1 VAVLLML
8 ATSVVAD
15 VGAAQ
20 PAHACSC
27 VAFTDDQ
34 AFGRA
39 DVVFEGRVVRHSAPV
54 VGSSNGPALWTFAV
68 DRVYK
73 GTAGSRQGVVSARM
87 SPSCG
92 LDPPRDTALIV
103 FARRRPQPFE
113 PRVAGTTLYANLCSG
128 TRPLGDRAVP
138 ASFGRSRA
146 PLPGERGV
154 VDIGVTDGDL
164 RRVRVAVVGL
174 VALVGGAIGVRARRT
189 RTARRRRA
197 GERLEE

>member
-1 VAVLLML
+1 ML
-8 ATSVVAD
+8 ASAVVAD
-15 VGAAQ
+15 VGVAQ

-27 VAFTDDQ
+27 VAFTDDE

-39 DVVFEGRVVRHSAPV
+39 DVVFEGRVVRHSVPV

-73 GTAGSRQGVVSARM
+73 GTAGSRQGVVSARE

-92 LDPPRDTALIV
+92 LDPPRNTALIV
-103 FARRRPQPFE
+103 FARHRPQALE

-128 TRPLGDRAVP
+128 TRPVGDRAVP

-146 PLPGERGV
+146 PLAGERGI
-154 VDIGVTDGDL
+154 VDIGTTNGDL
-164 RRVRVAVVGL
+164 RRVGLTVAGLAVLGGVV
-174 VALVGGAIGVRARRT
+174 VVRARRT
-189 RTARRRRA
+189 RATRRQRA
-197 GERLEE
+197 GDRLEE